1 MRLVL
6 HAVVMATL
14 TLCACESAPKVQ
26 RVDAEPANCEF
37 LATIYI
43 DQLGDQP
50 AGEEAVKDLK
60 RQTVA
65 RGGNTLQC
73 CEMEPEETVLCC
85 PNNRTRAT
93 YTGSHRHVGRAYR
106 CPEEFDGVVVPERRE
121 LNLRELIP

>member
-1 MRLVL
+1 VRLVR
-6 HAVVMATL
+6 HAVVVAAL

-37 LATIYI
+37 LADLYI

-50 AGEEAVKDLK
+50 AGDAAVKDLK

-85 PNNRTRAT
+85 PTSRAAAN
-93 YTGSHRHVGRAYR
+93 YTGSHRHVARAYR
-106 CPEEFDGVVVPERRE
+106 CPEALDGAVAVP
-121 LNLRELIP
+121 